1 MFLKIFFAYCCS
13 YFNKQNKTTHSF
25 FLISFICNW
34 VRLKYLFTKVGL
46 WVHVTLDTGAFP
58 CTDSSSYKCGLVILK
73 IVFYRS
79 WVMQKLQCSQR
90 QRLNY
95 CTNLRVFFRGT
106 CRMQPVKTSSYSNN
120 IYLLVFIKKVSI
132 VQKKWVRFQ
141 QHWLLCLGFFSL
153 VAYHTVFKRLSSCL
167 NV

>member
-46 WVHVTLDTGAFP
+46 WVLVTLDTDALP

-95 CTNLRVFFRGT
+95 CTNLRVFFCGT
-106 CRMQPVKTSSYSNN
+106 CRMRPVKTSGYSNN
-120 IYLLVFIKKVSI
+120 INLLVFIKKVTV
-132 VQKKWVRFQ
+132 VQKKMGKISATLMIVF
-141 QHWLLCLGFFSL
+141 GFF
-153 VAYHTVFKRLSSCL
+153 
-167 NV
+167 